1 MNQPLKG
8 LEGKLKSKDFSLFQL
23 ASDHCMIDAVKK
35 AEDENKIIVRLHE
48 FMGKRGAVELTS
60 DASIKSWQECNLM
73 EETMDEK
80 QENEEI
86 TFEIKPYEIKTLIV
100 EI

>member
-1 MNQPLKG
+1 
-8 LEGKLKSKDFSLFQL
+8 
-23 ASDHCMIDAVKK
+23 
-35 AEDENKIIVRLHE
+35 
-48 FMGKRGAVELTS
+48 MGKRGAVELTS